1 MGLCNVLDNV
11 LMRLWHNTANDSW
24 LVGRLEQVDAI
35 LNHIRSL
42 GALATETLVFFDSLH
57 ILLVRRDD
65 TAGGN
70 RDTTSK
76 VVLIVN
82 YICSRK

>member
-1 MGLCNVLDNV
+1 MGLCSVLDNV

-42 GALATETLVFFDSLH
+42 GALATETLVFDSLH